1 MAAAGSQTT
10 IVPSDAELLQAQAD
24 LWRHSLYYLTSMALK
39 CAVELHIPT
48 AIHNLGGAA
57 SVADLVTSLSLPET
71 KLPFLRRLMRMLVTA
86 GIFRSD
92 NNEEVETYLLNPLS
106 WLLVEGVEAEDHTYQ
121 KYFVLGTVSRHY
133 VEAAMSLADWFK
145 KDLPVP
151 VPSPF
156 EELHGVPLLHEDTPK
171 LDEELDKIVNE
182 GVAAHDNLAI
192 GTIIRECGDVFQ
204 GLQSLTDC
212 CGGDGTTARAVVKAF
227 PGIKCTVLDLPKVTE
242 KAPADDDAVVS
253 YVAGDVFNFVPPAQA
268 VMLKL
273 VLHLWNDEDCV
284 KILEQCRK
292 AIPSREEGGK
302 VIIIEV
308 VVDHSMEPIMYEA
321 QLLMDMLFMVNC
333 RGRQRG
339 ENDWRDIVMKAG
351 FSDYKIVKKIGT
363 RGIIEVYP

>member
-10 IVPSDAELLQAQAD
+10 IVPTDAELLQAQAD

-57 SVADLVTSLSLPET
+57 SLPDLVTSLSLPES
-71 KLPFLRRLMRMLVTA
+71 KLPFLRRLMRLLVTS
-86 GIFRSD
+86 GIFASD
-92 NNEEVETYLLNPLS
+92 NNTEVETYRLNPLS
-106 WLLVEGVEAEDHTYQ
+106 WLLVEGVEAENHTYQ
-121 KYFVLGTVSRHY
+121 QCFVLGTVSRHY
-133 VEAAMSLADWFK
+133 VEAALSLADWFK

-171 LDEELDKIVNE
+171 LDPELDRIVHE

-192 GTIIRECGDVFQ
+192 GTIIRECNDIFK

-212 CGGDGTTARAVVKAF
+212 CGGNGTTARGIVKAF
-227 PGIKCTVLDLPKVTE
+227 PGIKCTVLDLPKVIE
-242 KAPADDDAVVS
+242 KAPADDAVN
-253 YVAGDVFNFVPPAQA
+253 YVAGDMFDSIPPAQA

-273 VLHLWNDEDCV
+273 VLHFWDDEDCV
-284 KILEQCRK
+284 KILKQCRK
-292 AIPSREEGGK
+292 AIPSREQGGK
-302 VIIIEV
+302 VIIIDIV
-308 VVDHSMEPIMYEA
+308 IGHSMDPTMYEA
-321 QLLMDMLFMVNC
+321 QLLFDMLMMVNT
-333 RGRQRG
+333 RGRQRS
-339 ENDWRDIVMKAG
+339 EDDWREIVTKAG
-351 FSDYKIVKKIGT
+351 FSDYKIVKKIGG